1 MMVSSFILYM
11 NTIKPIQQ
19 NNIYKVNPV
28 NLIENRKQNDRMS
41 LFERQD
47 NNIFNLNHPKVS
59 GSETQARSLDFLA

>member
-1 MMVSSFILYM
+1 MD
-11 NTIKPIQQ
+11 NIKAIQP

-28 NLIENRKQNDRMS
+28 NLFENRKPNGRMN
-41 LFERQD
+41 LFEQQD

>member
-1 MMVSSFILYM
+1 MD
-11 NTIKPIQQ
+11 NIKAIQP

-28 NLIENRKQNDRMS
+28 NLFENRKQNGRMN
-41 LFERQD
+41 LFEQQD